1 LDKAIARPGFLDRVP
16 SRCENLNLLQLAEG
30 SAACTSAGASPSCLG
45 QGQVEV
51 EAGCVPVLVA
61 PQDRAPCR
69 ERHPREESM
78 NVRPLAD
85 RILVRRIEEQ
95 ETKRGGIIIP
105 DTAKEK
111 PQEGEVVAVGP
122 GRMTEEG
129 KRIAMDVKKG
139 DRVLIGKY
147 SGTDVKID
155 GTEYVI
161 LREDDVLG
169 VLAERK

>member
-1 LDKAIARPGFLDRVP
+1 
-16 SRCENLNLLQLAEG
+16 
-30 SAACTSAGASPSCLG
+30 
-45 QGQVEV
+45 
-51 EAGCVPVLVA
+51 
-61 PQDRAPCR
+61 
-69 ERHPREESM
+69 M

-85 RILVRRIEEQ
+85 RILIRRIEEQ
-95 ETKRGGIIIP
+95 ETIRGGIIIP

-122 GRMTEEG
+122 GRLTEDG
-129 KRIAMDVKKG
+129 KRIAMEVKKG

-169 VLAERK
+169 VLAGEKK

>member
-1 LDKAIARPGFLDRVP
+1 
-16 SRCENLNLLQLAEG
+16 
-30 SAACTSAGASPSCLG
+30 
-45 QGQVEV
+45 
-51 EAGCVPVLVA
+51 
-61 PQDRAPCR
+61 
-69 ERHPREESM
+69 M
-78 NVRPLAD
+78 NVKPLAD

-111 PQEGEVVAVGP
+111 PQEAEIVAVGP
-122 GRMTEEG
+122 GRMNEEG
-129 KRIAMDVKKG
+129 KRIAMEVKKG

-155 GTEYVI
+155 GVEYVI

-169 VLAERK
+169 VLADSKK

>member
-1 LDKAIARPGFLDRVP
+1 
-16 SRCENLNLLQLAEG
+16 
-30 SAACTSAGASPSCLG
+30 
-45 QGQVEV
+45 
-51 EAGCVPVLVA
+51 
-61 PQDRAPCR
+61 
-69 ERHPREESM
+69 M
-78 NVRPLAD
+78 NVKPLAD

-111 PQEGEVVAVGP
+111 PQEGEIVAVGP
-122 GRMTEEG
+122 GRLTEEG
-129 KRIAMDVKKG
+129 KRIAMEVKKG

-169 VLAERK
+169 ILAETKK

>member
-1 LDKAIARPGFLDRVP
+1 VALDAKRHHPSTNRLHAAGTNLGAGDGGRPPDF
-16 SRCENLNLLQLAEG
+16 SRR
-30 SAACTSAGASPSCLG
+30 S
-45 QGQVEV
+45 
-51 EAGCVPVLVA
+51 
-61 PQDRAPCR
+61 
-69 ERHPREESM
+69 SM

-95 ETKRGGIIIP
+95 ETVRGGIIIP

-122 GRMTEEG
+122 GRKTEEG
-129 KRIAMDVKKG
+129 KLIPLDVKKG

-161 LREDDVLG
+161 LREDEVLG
-169 VLAERK
+169 VLSKSAK